1 MYSGDYK
8 YIWQS
13 KDWPNWHFDLAALA
27 GPLVEVS
34 RAQGLL
40 MGRLADVGMALRD
53 QASLAALTED
63 VVKTS
68 EIEGEQLNVESV
80 RSSIARR
87 LGVDIGALAPVD
99 RHVEGVVEMVLDA
112 TANCQAPVTRERLF
126 GWHAALFPTG
136 YSGLSKIKVGSWRD
150 DASGPMQV
158 VSGPIARQ
166 RVHFE
171 APPADRLEAETSRFL
186 DWVNGASNEPPLLK
200 AGLGHLWFVT
210 LHPFDDGNGR
220 IARAIGDLLLARAD
234 GSPQRFY
241 SLSAQIQRE
250 RKAYYDILE
259 RTQKNLPGANFRGS
273 PEGGRYREVP
283 DNRSMDVT
291 EWLAWFLDTL
301 HRAVNQ
307 AQHTLDAVL
316 AKARFWQRWATTPL
330 NERQVKLL
338 NKLLDGFEGKLTSS
352 KWAAIAKCS
361 PDTALRDINDL
372 LARGV
377 LQKSEAGGRS
387 TSYQLNDLPG

>member
-1 MYSGDYK
+1 MSGGEYT
-8 YIWQS
+8 YIWQAS
-13 KDWPNWHFDLAALA
+13 DWPSWRYDLAALA
-27 GPLVEVS
+27 QSLADVS

-53 QASLAALTED
+53 QASLSALTED
-63 VVKTS
+63 VIKTS

-112 TANCQAPVTRERLF
+112 TANCNAGVTRDRLF

-136 YSGLSKIKVGSWRD
+136 YSGLVRINVGDWRD
-150 DASGPMQV
+150 DTTGPMQV
-158 VSGPIARQ
+158 VSGPLGRQ
-166 RVHFE
+166 RTHFE
-171 APPADRLEAETSRFL
+171 APPADRLQSETDRFIN
-186 DWVNGASNEPPLLK
+186 WANSASNEPPLIK
-200 AGLGHLWFVT
+200 AGLAHLWFVT

-220 IARAIGDLLLARAD
+220 SARAVGDLFLARAD

-259 RTQKNLPGANFRGS
+259 RTQKQSL
-273 PEGGRYREVP
+273 
-283 DNRSMDVT
+283 DVT
-291 EWLAWFLDTL
+291 EWLAWFLETL
-301 HRAVNQ
+301 HRAVDQ

-316 AKARFWQRWATTPL
+316 AKTRFWQRWAAPGSAPL
-330 NERQVKLL
+330 NERQAKLV
-338 NKLLDGFEGKLTSS
+338 NRLLDGFEGKLTSS
-352 KWAAIAKCS
+352 KWASIAKCS
-361 PDTALRDINDL
+361 PDTALRDITDL
-372 LARGV
+372 LVRGA
-377 LQKSEAGGRS
+377 LRKSDAGGRS
-387 TSYQLNDLPG
+387 TSYELTQSAEY

>member
-1 MYSGDYK
+1 MNGGDYTD
-8 YIWQS
+8 IWQAS
-13 KDWPNWHFDLAALA
+13 DWPSWRYDLAALA
-27 GPLVEVS
+27 QSLADVS

-53 QASLAALTED
+53 QASLSALTED
-63 VVKTS
+63 VIKTS

-112 TANCQAPVTRERLF
+112 TANCNAGVTRDRLF

-136 YSGLSKIKVGSWRD
+136 YSGLVRINVGDWRD
-150 DASGPMQV
+150 DTTGPMQV
-158 VSGPIARQ
+158 VSGPLGRQ
-166 RVHFE
+166 RMHFE
-171 APPADRLEAETSRFL
+171 APPADRLQSETDRFIN
-186 DWVNGASNEPPLLK
+186 WANSASNEPPLIK
-200 AGLGHLWFVT
+200 AGLAHLWFVT

-220 IARAIGDLLLARAD
+220 IARAVGDLFLARAD

-259 RTQKNLPGANFRGS
+259 RTQKQSL
-273 PEGGRYREVP
+273 
-283 DNRSMDVT
+283 DVT
-291 EWLAWFLDTL
+291 EWLAWFLETL
-301 HRAVNQ
+301 HRAVDQ

-316 AKARFWQRWATTPL
+316 AKTRFWQRWAAPGSAPL
-330 NERQVKLL
+330 NERQLKLV
-338 NKLLDGFEGKLTSS
+338 NRLLDGFEGKLTSS

-361 PDTALRDINDL
+361 PDTALRDITDL

-377 LQKSEAGGRS
+377 LRKSDAGGRS
-387 TSYQLNDLPG
+387 TSYELTHSAEY

>member
-1 MYSGDYK
+1 MNSGDYQ
-8 YIWQS
+8 YIWQAD
-13 KDWPNWHFDLAALA
+13 DWPSWRFDLAVLA
-27 GPLVEVS
+27 GPMAEVS
-34 RAQGLL
+34 RAQGMLI
-40 MGRLADVGMALRD
+40 GRLADVGIALRD

-80 RSSIARR
+80 RSSVARR

-99 RHVEGVVEMVLDA
+99 RHVEGVVDMVLDA
-112 TANCQAPVTRERLF
+112 TANCEAPLTRGRLF
-126 GWHAALFPTG
+126 GWHGSLFPTG
-136 YSGLSKIKVGSWRD
+136 YSGLAKLKVGSWRD

-158 VSGPIARQ
+158 VSGPIGRR

-171 APPADRLEAETSRFL
+171 APPAAHLEAETSRFL
-186 DWVNGASNEPPLLK
+186 DWLNGPSGEPPLLK

-241 SLSAQIQRE
+241 SVSAQIQRE

-259 RTQKNLPGANFRGS
+259 RTQKK
-273 PEGGRYREVP
+273 
-283 DNRSMDVT
+283 SMDVT
-291 EWLAWFLDTL
+291 DWLLWFLNTL
-301 HRAVNQ
+301 HRALHQ

-316 AKARFWQRWATTPL
+316 TRTRFWQRWVTMSL
-330 NERQVKLL
+330 NARQLKML
-338 NKLLDGFEGKLTSS
+338 NKLLDGFDGKLTSS

-361 PDTALRDINDL
+361 TDTALRDINDL

-377 LQKSEAGGRS
+377 LRKAQAGGRS
-387 TSYQLNDLPG
+387 TSYVLAEH